1 MERLICLVMGYVFGL
16 FQTGYLY
23 SRSKHMDIR
32 NYGSGN
38 SGSTNVLRVMGKKEG
53 LVVFLGDAGKMI
65 LACLLTRV
73 IFRSQPESLYL
84 YLLYTGFG
92 VILGHNF
99 PFYMGFKGGKGIAA
113 SAGLLA
119 STDWRLMLI
128 CLVVFVMAVAIT
140 RYVSLGSILVM
151 ICFAIGMIYFGLIR
165 RDYGLADSCQTE
177 FAGIALAISLMGIWR
192 HHTNIRRLLNGTEN
206 KLGAKK
212 NA

>member
-1 MERLICLVMGYVFGL
+1 MERVICLAMGYVFGL

-23 SRSKHMDIR
+23 SKAHNMDIR

-38 SGSTNVLRVMGKKEG
+38 SGSTNVLRVMGVKAG
-53 LVVFLGDAGKMI
+53 LIVFIGDSFKMI
-65 LACLLTRV
+65 FACLLTRYL
-73 IFRSQPESLYL
+73 FREQPTLVYVYL
-84 YLLYTGFG
+84 AYTGFG

-119 STDWRLMLI
+119 AMDWRGMLVA
-128 CLVVFVMAVAIT
+128 LVVFVAVVAVT

-151 ICFAIGMIYFGLIR
+151 LVFSVGMVFFGIKGDFGIEESALP
-165 RDYGLADSCQTE
+165 E
-177 FAGIALAISLMGIWR
+177 FCVMVQVISIMGIWR
-192 HHTNIRRLLNGTEN
+192 HRTNIKRLLSGTEN

-212 NA
+212 

>member
-1 MERLICLVMGYVFGL
+1 MERILCLAMGYCFGL
-16 FQTGYLY
+16 CQTGYFY
-23 SRSKHMDIR
+23 GKMHQMDIR

-38 SGSTNVLRVMGKKEG
+38 SGSTNVLRVMGVKAG
-53 LVVFLGDAGKMI
+53 FIVFLGDSFKTI
-65 LACLLTRV
+65 FACLLTRYL
-73 IFRSQPESLYL
+73 FRTQPEMLYV

-119 STDWRLMLI
+119 AMDWRVMLI
-128 CLVVFVMAVAIT
+128 CLIVFVAVVAVT

-151 ICFAIGMIYFGLIR
+151 ILFSTGMIYFAGRGDFGIHE
-165 RDYGLADSCQTE
+165 AAFPE
-177 FAGIALAISLMGIWR
+177 FCLMAVVIALMGIWR
-192 HHTNIRRLLNGTEN
+192 HRTNIRRLLSGTEN

-212 NA
+212 Q

>member
-1 MERLICLVMGYVFGL
+1 MERIICLVMGYVFGL

-23 SRSKHMDIR
+23 SKAHHIDIR

-38 SGSTNVLRVMGKKEG
+38 SGSTNILRVMGVKAG
-53 LVVFLGDAGKMI
+53 LIVFVGDTSKMI
-65 LACLLTRV
+65 LACFLAKYL
-73 IFRSQPESLYL
+73 FREQPGMVYV

-119 STDWRLMLI
+119 ATDWRIMLV
-128 CLVVFVMAVAIT
+128 CLVVFVAVVAVT

-151 ICFAIGMIYFGLIR
+151 ILFVIGMVFFGIR
-165 RDYGLADSCQTE
+165 GEY
-177 FAGIALAISLMGIWR
+177 GIAEKALPEFCMMASVISIMGIWR
-192 HHTNIRRLLNGTEN
+192 HRTNIKRLLSGTEN

-212 NA
+212 Q

>member
-1 MERLICLVMGYVFGL
+1 MERVICLAMGYVFGL

-23 SRSKHMDIR
+23 SKAHNMDIR

-38 SGSTNVLRVMGKKEG
+38 SGSTNVLRVMGVKAG
-53 LVVFLGDAGKMI
+53 LIVFIGDSFKTI
-65 LACLLTRV
+65 FACLLTRYL
-73 IFRSQPESLYL
+73 FREQPTLVYVYL
-84 YLLYTGFG
+84 AYTGFG

-119 STDWRLMLI
+119 AMDWRVMLVA
-128 CLVVFVMAVAIT
+128 LVVFVAVVAVT

-151 ICFAIGMIYFGLIR
+151 LVFSVGMVFFGIKGDFGIEESALP
-165 RDYGLADSCQTE
+165 E
-177 FAGIALAISLMGIWR
+177 FCVMVQVISIMGIWR
-192 HHTNIRRLLNGTEN
+192 HRTNIKRLLSGTEN

-212 NA
+212 

>member
-1 MERLICLVMGYVFGL
+1 MERILCLVIGYAFGL

-23 SRSKHMDIR
+23 SKAHQIDIR

-38 SGSTNVLRVMGKKEG
+38 SGSTNILRVMGVKAG
-53 LVVFLGDAGKMI
+53 LIVFIGDTSKMI
-65 LACLLTRV
+65 LACLLTRYL
-73 IFRSQPESLYL
+73 FREQPGMIYV

-119 STDWRLMLI
+119 ATDWRVMLV
-128 CLVVFVMAVAIT
+128 CLVVFVAVVAVT

-151 ICFAIGMIYFGLIR
+151 ILFFIGMVFFGLRGEYGIADKALPEFCAMAFAISI
-165 RDYGLADSCQTE
+165 
-177 FAGIALAISLMGIWR
+177 MGIWR
-192 HHTNIRRLLNGTEN
+192 HHTNIKRLLSGTEN

-212 NA
+212 Q

>member
-1 MERLICLVMGYVFGL
+1 MDRVICLAMGYVFGL

-23 SRSKHMDIR
+23 SKAHNMDIR

-38 SGSTNVLRVMGKKEG
+38 SGSTNVLRVMGVKAG
-53 LVVFLGDAGKMI
+53 LIVFIGDSFKMI
-65 LACLLTRV
+65 FACLLTRYL
-73 IFRSQPESLYL
+73 FREQPTLVYVYL
-84 YLLYTGFG
+84 AYTGFG

-119 STDWRLMLI
+119 AMDWRVMLVA
-128 CLVVFVMAVAIT
+128 LVVFVAVVAVT

-151 ICFAIGMIYFGLIR
+151 LVFSVGMVFFGIKGDFGIEESALP
-165 RDYGLADSCQTE
+165 E
-177 FAGIALAISLMGIWR
+177 FCVMVQVISIMGIWR
-192 HHTNIRRLLNGTEN
+192 HRTNIKRLLSGTEN

-212 NA
+212 

>member
-1 MERLICLVMGYVFGL
+1 MERAICLAIGYLFGL

-23 SRSKHMDIR
+23 SKAHHMDIR

-38 SGSTNVLRVMGKKEG
+38 SGSTNVLRVMGVKAG
-53 LVVFLGDAGKMI
+53 LIVFIGDSFKMI
-65 LACLLTRV
+65 FACLLTRYL
-73 IFRSQPESLYL
+73 FREQPTLVYVYL
-84 YLLYTGFG
+84 AYTGFG

-119 STDWRLMLI
+119 AMDWRVMLVA
-128 CLVVFVMAVAIT
+128 LVVFVAVVAVT

-151 ICFAIGMIYFGLIR
+151 LVFSVGMVFFGIKGDFGIEESALP
-165 RDYGLADSCQTE
+165 E
-177 FAGIALAISLMGIWR
+177 FCVMVQVISIMGIWR
-192 HHTNIRRLLNGTEN
+192 HRTNIKRLLSGTEN

-212 NA
+212 